1 MKRWFEFIL
10 HVPRVAILLTGVL
23 PWTLTSENAPLRR
36 AAVDRLPGVSLGYAI
51 GTSPYTPFKGGI
63 ASFSSFVAASPG
75 MKSSA
80 EKPTVT
86 FVDVTE
92 PSGLHFLH
100 RNSATPN
107 KYLMETMTG
116 GVAIFD
122 YDQDGWMDIFF
133 VNGAMLKNPQPD
145 NEVPDKTSPEF
156 WNRLFRNNHDGTFTD
171 VTEKAGLQG
180 RGYGMGVASADYDND
195 GFPDLFVTN
204 FGDCILYHKNGN
216 GTFSDVTAQAKIKVE
231 GWATSA
237 GFFDYDR
244 DGFLDIFVCRY
255 LQYTY
260 SGNIYC
266 GEKKPGARA
275 YCHPD
280 NFKPIS
286 NVLLRNNGDGTF
298 SDVSQATQI
307 KSSEGK
313 GLGVAFAD
321 FNNDGLPDITVA
333 NDSYQQFLF
342 KNNGNGTFTEMG
354 VIAGVGYTEDGKTFA
369 GMGTDFVDVDD
380 DGFPDIVTTALSN
393 ESYAFFRNNGDE
405 SFTYATL
412 VSNLGE
418 ITRLFAG
425 WGLHVFDYDNDGS
438 KDLFLANGHVMDN
451 ISLSQP
457 HLNYMQ
463 KPLLVKRT
471 GNKFVD
477 VSSVS
482 GSVFTQV
489 WASRGAAFGDL
500 DNDGDL
506 DIVVSNCDGPAYV
519 IRNDGGNKNH
529 WIGVEL
535 RGIKSNRDGI
545 GSQVILKTESGKVQ
559 YNQATTT
566 GSYLSANDRR
576 VFFGL
581 GSEAKVRQIRILWPS
596 GIEQILSDPTPDQ
609 FLKVEEQGEVNR
621 KSSGS

>member
-1 MKRWFEFIL
+1 MKRLLKSIHLAPFKG
-10 HVPRVAILLTGVL
+10 VALSAGVFL
-23 PWTLTSENAPLRR
+23 WTLTFVP
-36 AAVDRLPGVSLGYAI
+36 SLLLK
-51 GTSPYTPFKGGI
+51 TLSNEKSP
-63 ASFSSFVAASPG
+63 A
-75 MKSSA
+75 
-80 EKPTVT
+80 VT
-86 FVDVTE
+86 FVDMTQS
-92 PSGLHFLH
+92 SGLRFLH
-100 RNSATPN
+100 RNSATSN

-122 YDQDGWMDIFF
+122 YDQDGWLDVFF
-133 VNGAMLKNPQPD
+133 VNGAKLKDPHPD
-145 NEVPDKTSPEF
+145 AEIPDKNSSEF

-171 VTEKAGLQG
+171 VTQKAGLQG
-180 RGYGMGVASADYDND
+180 RGYGMGVAAADYDND
-195 GFPDLFVTN
+195 GFTDLFVTN
-204 FGDCILYHKNGN
+204 FGDCILYHNNGN
-216 GTFSDVTAQAKIKVE
+216 GTFAEVTAQAKIKVD

-244 DGFLDIFVCRY
+244 DGYLDLFVCRY
-255 LQYTY
+255 VQYTF

-298 SDVSQATQI
+298 TDVSQPSRI
-307 KSSEGK
+307 KASEGK

-321 FNNDGLPDITVA
+321 FNNDGWPDISVA

-342 KNNGNGTFTEMG
+342 KNNGDGTFTEMG

-369 GMGTDFVDVDD
+369 GMGTDFVDLDD
-380 DGFPDIVTTALSN
+380 DGFPDILTSALSN
-393 ESYAFFRNNGDE
+393 ESYAFFQNNGDE

-412 VSNLGE
+412 ISNLGE

-425 WGLHVFDYDNDGS
+425 WGLHIFDYDNDGS

-451 ISLSQP
+451 IAFTQP

-463 KPLLVKRT
+463 KPLLLKRV
-471 GNKFVD
+471 GKKFVD
-477 VSSVS
+477 VSSSS
-482 GSVFTQV
+482 GSVFSQV

-519 IRNDGGNKNH
+519 LRNEGGNKNH
-529 WIGVEL
+529 WIGLEL
-535 RGIKSNRDGI
+535 HGVKSNRDGI
-545 GSQVILKTESGKVQ
+545 GSRIILTTGNGKVQ

-566 GSYLSANDRR
+566 ASYLSANDRR

-581 GSEAKVRQIRILWPS
+581 GEETKVKQIRILWAS
-596 GIEQILSDPTPDQ
+596 GIEQVLTDPKSDQ
-609 FLKVEEQGEVNR
+609 ILKVEEKTEGNS
-621 KSSGS
+621 KATGS

>member
-1 MKRWFEFIL
+1 MKRWFEFSRHALSRIVIL
-10 HVPRVAILLTGVL
+10 STGVFI
-23 PWTLTSENAPLRR
+23 WTLAFVSGLS
-36 AAVDRLPGVSLGYAI
+36 LPTLSTEKATGVA
-51 GTSPYTPFKGGI
+51 
-63 ASFSSFVAASPG
+63 
-75 MKSSA
+75 
-80 EKPTVT
+80 

-92 PSGLHFLH
+92 SSGLHFLH

-107 KYLMETMTG
+107 KYLMETMSG

-122 YDQDGWMDIFF
+122 YDQDGWMDVFC
-133 VNGAMLKNPQPD
+133 VNGAKLKNPQPD
-145 NEVPDKTSPEF
+145 NEVPDKASPEF
-156 WNRLFRNNHDGTFTD
+156 WNRLFKNNHDGTFTD
-171 VTEKAGLQG
+171 VTQKAGLQG
-180 RGYGMGVASADYDND
+180 AGYGMGVASADYDND

-204 FGDCILYHKNGN
+204 FGDCILYHNNGN
-216 GTFSDVTAQAKIKVE
+216 GTFSDVTAQAKIKVD

-244 DGFLDIFVCRY
+244 DGHLDIFVCRY

-286 NVLLRNNGDGTF
+286 NVLLRNNGNGTF
-298 SDVSQATQI
+298 TDVSQSSQI
-307 KSSEGK
+307 KGSEGK

-321 FNNDGLPDITVA
+321 FNKDGLPDITVA

-393 ESYAFFRNNGDE
+393 ESYAFFHNNGDE

-425 WGLHVFDYDNDGS
+425 WGLHIFDYDNDGS

-451 ISLSQP
+451 ISLTQP

-463 KPLLVKRT
+463 KPLLLKRA

-477 VSSVS
+477 VSSAS
-482 GSVFTQV
+482 GSIFAQV

-519 IRNDGGNKNH
+519 VRNDVGNKNH
-529 WIGVEL
+529 WIGLEL
-535 RGIKSNRDGI
+535 RGVKSNRDGI
-545 GSQVILKTESGKVQ
+545 GSQVVLTTDSGKVQ

-581 GSEAKVRQIRILWPS
+581 GNETKVKQIRILWPS
-596 GIEQILSDPTPDQ
+596 GMEQVVKDPKPDEM
-609 FLKVEEQGEVNR
+609 LKVEENGEVGPKTN
-621 KSSGS
+621 GS

>member
-1 MKRWFEFIL
+1 MRRQPEIIRSPSL
-10 HVPRVAILLTGVL
+10 IPVGLLFSLLVFRLGASLQTFS
-23 PWTLTSENAPLRR
+23 TEKNA
-36 AAVDRLPGVSLGYAI
+36 
-51 GTSPYTPFKGGI
+51 
-63 ASFSSFVAASPG
+63 
-75 MKSSA
+75 
-80 EKPTVT
+80 VT
-86 FVDVTE
+86 FADVTE
-92 PSGLHFLH
+92 SSGLHFLH

-122 YDQDGWMDIFF
+122 YDQDGWMDVFF
-133 VNGAMLKNPQPD
+133 VNGAKLKDPQPD
-145 NEVPDKTSPEF
+145 GETPDKTSPEF

-171 VTEKAGLQG
+171 VTEKAGLKG

-195 GFPDLFVTN
+195 GFTDLLVTN
-204 FGDCILYHKNGN
+204 FGDCILYHNNGN
-216 GTFSDVTAQAKIKVE
+216 GTFSDVSVQAKIKVD

-244 DGFLDIFVCRY
+244 DGYLDLFVCRY
-255 LQYTY
+255 VQYTY

-266 GEKKPGARA
+266 GEKRPGARA

-298 SDVSQATQI
+298 TDVSQTTQI
-307 KSSEGK
+307 KASEGK

-321 FNNDGLPDITVA
+321 FNNDGLMDVTVA

-342 KNNGNGTFTEMG
+342 KNNGNGTFAEMG

-369 GMGTDFVDVDD
+369 GMGTDFVDLDD

-412 VSNLGE
+412 ASNLGE

-425 WGLHVFDYDNDGS
+425 WGMHIFDFDNDGS

-451 ISLSQP
+451 ISVTQP
-457 HLNYMQ
+457 HLSYMQ
-463 KPLLVKRT
+463 KPLLLKRV
-471 GNKFVD
+471 GKKFVD
-477 VSSVS
+477 VSSSS
-482 GSVFTQV
+482 GSIFAQV

-500 DNDGDL
+500 DNDGDI
-506 DIVVSNCDGPAYV
+506 DIVVSNCDGPAYFA
-519 IRNDGGNKNH
+519 RNDGGNRNH
-529 WIGVEL
+529 WIGLEL

-545 GSQVILKTESGKVQ
+545 GSRVILTTESGKTQ
-559 YNQATTT
+559 YNQITTT
-566 GSYLSANDRR
+566 ASYLSANDRR

-581 GSEAKVRQIRILWPS
+581 GDETKVKQVRILWPS
-596 GIEQILSDPTPDQ
+596 GIEQVVTNLASDQ
-609 FLKVEEQGEVNR
+609 LIKVEEKIEGT
-621 KSSGS
+621 KTSGS

>member
-1 MKRWFEFIL
+1 MRRQPEIIRSSSL
-10 HVPRVAILLTGVL
+10 IPVGLLLSLLVFGLVGSL
-23 PWTLTSENAPLRR
+23 QTLSTEKNA
-36 AAVDRLPGVSLGYAI
+36 
-51 GTSPYTPFKGGI
+51 
-63 ASFSSFVAASPG
+63 
-75 MKSSA
+75 
-80 EKPTVT
+80 VT
-86 FVDVTE
+86 FADVTE
-92 PSGLHFLH
+92 SSGLHFLH

-116 GVAIFD
+116 GVAILD
-122 YDQDGWMDIFF
+122 YDQDGWMDVFF
-133 VNGAMLKNPQPD
+133 VNGAKLKDPQPD
-145 NEVPDKTSPEF
+145 GETPDKTPPEF

-171 VTEKAGLQG
+171 VTEKAGLKG

-195 GFPDLFVTN
+195 GFADLLVTN
-204 FGDCILYHKNGN
+204 FGDCILYHNNGN
-216 GTFSDVTAQAKIKVE
+216 GTFSDVSAQAKIKVD

-244 DGFLDIFVCRY
+244 DGYLDLFVCRY
-255 LQYTY
+255 VQYTY

-266 GEKKPGARA
+266 GEKRPGARA

-298 SDVSQATQI
+298 TDVSQTSQI
-307 KSSEGK
+307 RASEGK
-313 GLGVAFAD
+313 ALGVAFAD
-321 FNNDGLPDITVA
+321 FNNDGLIDVTVA

-342 KNNGNGTFTEMG
+342 KNNGKGTFTEMG

-369 GMGTDFVDVDD
+369 GMGTDFVDLDD

-425 WGLHVFDYDNDGS
+425 WGMHIFDFDNDGS

-451 ISLSQP
+451 ISVTQP
-457 HLNYMQ
+457 HLSYMQ
-463 KPLLVKRT
+463 KPLLLRRVGK
-471 GNKFVD
+471 KFVD
-477 VSSVS
+477 VSSSS
-482 GSVFTQV
+482 GSIFAQV

-500 DNDGDL
+500 DNDGDI
-506 DIVVSNCDGPAYV
+506 DIVVSNCDGPAYFA
-519 IRNDGGNKNH
+519 RNDGGNRNH
-529 WIGVEL
+529 WIGLEL

-545 GSQVILKTESGKVQ
+545 GSRVILTTESGKTQ

-566 GSYLSANDRR
+566 ASYLSANDRR

-581 GSEAKVRQIRILWPS
+581 GDETKVKQVRILWPS
-596 GIEQILSDPTPDQ
+596 GIEQVLTNLTSDQ
-609 FLKVEEQGEVNR
+609 VMKVEE
-621 KSSGS
+621 KD

>member
-1 MKRWFEFIL
+1 MR
-10 HVPRVAILLTGVL
+10 HVVESIVSFKFSGFRGAVLLRTLALL
-23 PWTLTSENAPLRR
+23 PCL
-36 AAVDRLPGVSLGYAI
+36 SLQML
-51 GTSPYTPFKGGI
+51 SNE
-63 ASFSSFVAASPG
+63 
-75 MKSSA
+75 KSSV
-80 EKPTVT
+80 VT
-86 FVDVTE
+86 FDDVTE
-92 PSGLHFLH
+92 SSGLRFLH
-100 RNSATPN
+100 HNSATSN

-122 YDQDGWMDIFF
+122 YDQDGWMDVFF
-133 VNGAMLKNPQPD
+133 VNGAKLKDPHPD
-145 NEVPDKTSPEF
+145 TEVADKTSSEF

-171 VTEKAGLQG
+171 VTEKAGLKG
-180 RGYGMGVASADYDND
+180 RGYGMGVAAADYDND
-195 GFPDLFVTN
+195 GFTDLFVTN
-204 FGDCILYHKNGN
+204 FGDCLLYHNNGN
-216 GTFSDVTAQAKIKVE
+216 GTFSEVTAQAKIKVD

-237 GFFDYDR
+237 GFFDYNR
-244 DGFLDIFVCRY
+244 DGYLDLFVCRY
-255 LQYTY
+255 VQYTF

-298 SDVSQATQI
+298 TDVSQPGRI
-307 KSSEGK
+307 KASEGK

-321 FNNDGLPDITVA
+321 FNNDGWPDISVA

-342 KNNGNGTFTEMG
+342 KNSGDGTFTEMG

-369 GMGTDFVDVDD
+369 GMGTDFVDLDD
-380 DGFPDIVTTALSN
+380 DGFPDIVTSALSN

-425 WGLHVFDYDNDGS
+425 WGLHIFDYDNDGS

-451 ISLSQP
+451 IAFTQP
-457 HLNYMQ
+457 HLSYMQ
-463 KPLLVKRT
+463 KPLLLKRA

-477 VSSVS
+477 VSASS
-482 GSVFTQV
+482 GSVFGQV

-506 DIVVSNCDGPAYV
+506 DIVVSNCNGPSYFV
-519 IRNDGGNKNH
+519 KNVGGNRNH
-529 WIGVEL
+529 WIGLEL
-535 RGIKSNRDGI
+535 RGFKSNRDGI
-545 GSQVILKTESGKVQ
+545 GTRIILTTGSGKIQ
-559 YNQATTT
+559 YNHVTTAA
-566 GSYLSANDRR
+566 SYLSANDKR

-581 GSEAKVRQIRILWPS
+581 GEQTKIKQIRFLWPS
-596 GIEQILSDPTPDQ
+596 GIEQLLIDPKCDEI
-609 FLKVEEQGEVNR
+609 LKVEEKAAGDSKVA
-621 KSSGS
+621 GS

>member
-1 MKRWFEFIL
+1 MKRRIESIHLACFKSSIFPAAL
-10 HVPRVAILLTGVL
+10 FLG
-23 PWTLTSENAPLRR
+23 TLTFVP
-36 AAVDRLPGVSLGYAI
+36 SLLLQ
-51 GTSPYTPFKGGI
+51 TLSNEK
-63 ASFSSFVAASPG
+63 SPG
-75 MKSSA
+75 
-80 EKPTVT
+80 VT

-92 PSGLHFLH
+92 SSGLRFLH
-100 RNSATPN
+100 HNSATSN

-122 YDQDGWMDIFF
+122 YDQDGWMDVFF
-133 VNGAMLKNPQPD
+133 VNGAKLKDPHPD
-145 NEVPDKTSPEF
+145 AEIPDKSSSEF

-180 RGYGMGVASADYDND
+180 RGYGMGVAAADYDND
-195 GFPDLFVTN
+195 GFTDLFVTN
-204 FGDCILYHKNGN
+204 FGDCLLYHNNGD
-216 GTFSDVTAQAKIKVE
+216 GTFAEVTAQAKIKVD
-231 GWATSA
+231 GWPTSA
-237 GFFDYDR
+237 GFFDYDL
-244 DGFLDIFVCRY
+244 DGYLDLFICRY
-255 LQYTY
+255 VHYTF

-286 NVLLRNNGDGTF
+286 NMLLRNNGDGTF
-298 SDVSQATQI
+298 SDVSQSSRI
-307 KSSEGK
+307 KASEGK

-321 FNNDGLPDITVA
+321 FNNDGWPDISVA

-342 KNNGNGTFTEMG
+342 KNNGDKTFTEMG

-369 GMGTDFVDVDD
+369 GMGTDFVDLDD
-380 DGFPDIVTTALSN
+380 DGFPDILTTALSN
-393 ESYAFFRNNGDE
+393 ESYAFFQNNGDE

-425 WGLHVFDYDNDGS
+425 WGLHIFDYDNDSS

-451 ISLSQP
+451 IAFTQP

-463 KPLLVKRT
+463 KPLLLKRV
-471 GNKFVD
+471 GKKFVD
-477 VSSVS
+477 VSSSS
-482 GSVFTQV
+482 GSVFGQV

-506 DIVVSNCDGPAYV
+506 DIVVSNCGGPAYV
-519 IRNDGGNKNH
+519 LRNEGGNRNH
-529 WIGVEL
+529 WIGLEL
-535 RGIKSNRDGI
+535 RGFKSNRDSI
-545 GSQVILKTESGKVQ
+545 GSRVVLTAESGKVQ
-559 YNQATTT
+559 YNHVTTT
-566 GSYLSANDRR
+566 ASYLSANDRR

-581 GSEAKVRQIRILWPS
+581 GGETGIKQIRILWPS
-596 GIEQILSDPTPDQ
+596 GIEQVLMDPRSDRI
-609 FLKVEEQGEVNR
+609 LKVEERAEG
-621 KSSGS
+621 GSKVTGSQTSRR